1 MALNTITNGICD
13 PIIDNLDQV
22 CQMTRGGLK
31 LNLYVANLGQI
42 ASTAT
47 GTPKEVDGITMA
59 TNPATSAPYFWYR
72 LTFATDSASFNNEGV
87 FDVNTYANQSVTF
100 AFNGL
105 TKEQL
110 QVLETMMIGQIV
122 IIAKDFQNKAF
133 ILGRIGGLKMSAMTA
148 GSGTAAG
155 DRFGAEVTFTG
166 AETEIVN
173 TVKPGTVIAVWDGVS
188 ATTNVTL

>member
-1 MALNTITNGICD
+1 MALTNGLCD
-13 PIIDNLDQV
+13 GIADNLDQV
-22 CQMTRGGLK
+22 CELNRGGLK

-42 ASTAT
+42 ASTAA
-47 GTPKEVDGITMA
+47 GTPKEVDAITMA

-72 LTFATDSASFNNEGV
+72 AAFAVDSANFTNEGV

-110 QVLETMMIGQIV
+110 AVLEGMMIGQLVFIV
-122 IIAKDFQNKAF
+122 KDFKNKAY
-133 ILGRIGGLKMSAMTA
+133 ILGRIGGLKMSAMNA

-173 TVKPGTVIAVWDGVS
+173 TVKPGTTISVWDGVS
-188 ATTNVTL
+188 ATTTVTL

>member
-1 MALNTITNGICD
+1 MALNITNGICD
-13 PIIDNLDQV
+13 AIVDNLDQS
-22 CQMTRGGLK
+22 CELNRGGLK
-31 LNLYVANLGQI
+31 LKLYVANLGQI
-42 ASTAT
+42 TSTAT
-47 GTPKEVDGITMA
+47 GTAKEVDAITMA

-72 LTFATDSASFNNEGV
+72 LSFAVDTANFVNEGV

-105 TKEQL
+105 TREQL
-110 QVLETMMIGQIV
+110 VVLEGMMTGQLVFIV
-122 IIAKDFQNKAF
+122 QDFKNKPYM
-133 ILGRIGGLKMSAMTA
+133 LGRIGGLKMSALNA

-173 TVKPGTVIAVWDGVS
+173 TVKAGTVIAVWDGTS